1 MALKSYVITQTYK
14 APVVR
19 VTGLPHKPQ
28 QITFKTFR
36 KGEIIK
42 GEMKHANNKPAF
54 VLVDGIMVVPLEVL
68 REVVTKQ
75 INVGD
80 NPIEQGEKEKKS
92 NFIGGKGYRI
102 EYTDG
107 IVIGALLGVGAVFL
121 AEKQGWI
128 AQPDKKNKLWG
139 GLIGAG
145 MGMYLV
151 YRSKMSRTKI

>member
-1 MALKSYVITQTYK
+1 MALRSYVITQTYK

-68 REVVTKQ
+68 REVVTKEITTGVDATQ
-75 INVGD
+75 VKTDSTQKVMTGTYSIRYADAIIIGS
-80 NPIEQGEKEKKS
+80 ILG
-92 NFIGGKGYRI
+92 IGGAY
-102 EYTDG
+102 
-107 IVIGALLGVGAVFL
+107 L

-128 AQPDKKNKLWG
+128 AQPDKKNKLYG
-139 GLIGAG
+139 ALIGAG
-145 MGMYLV
+145 LGLYLV
-151 YRSKMSRTKI
+151 YRSKSGRTKI